1 MHYQRIDLA
10 NYPRREHF
18 AYFNTLAY
26 PYVGLTVNVDITA
39 CLARIKRE
47 GLPFF
52 LTVCYCASR
61 AANAVPALR
70 QRILNGEVVQF
81 DRCRTSHTV
90 ALEDGTFC
98 YCTLEDDTLPLE
110 VYLRRGRQAQ
120 AEAKVRRSIQ
130 EDPEEVLDKLFIS
143 SLPWVSYTALIQ
155 PVPQPADSHPRI
167 SWGKYFLQEGR
178 TLLPVSILCHHA
190 LVDGLHL
197 AAFYRALDLEL
208 AEAAG

>member
-18 AYFNTLAY
+18 AYFSSLAY
-26 PYVGLTVNVDITA
+26 PYVGLTVNVDITG

-70 QRILNGEVVQF
+70 QRIL
-81 DRCRTSHTV
+81 
-90 ALEDGTFC
+90 
-98 YCTLEDDTLPLE
+98 
-110 VYLRRGRQAQ
+110 
-120 AEAKVRRSIQ
+120 KVRRSIQ

-143 SLPWVSYTALIQ
+143 SLPWVSYTALVQ

>member
-1 MHYQRIDLA
+1 MNYQWIDLEHS
-10 NYPRREHF
+10 PRRAHF
-18 AYFNTLAY
+18 AYFNSLAY
-26 PYVGLTVNVDITA
+26 PYVGLTVNVDITG
-39 CLARIKRE
+39 CLARTKRE

-52 LTVCYCASR
+52 LTVCYCVSR
-61 AANAVPALR
+61 AANAVPELR
-70 QRILNGEVVQF
+70 QRIREGGVVQF

-110 VYLRRGRQAQ
+110 EYLIRGRQAQ
-120 AEAKVRRSIQ
+120 AEAKARRSIQ

-143 SLPWVSYTALIQ
+143 SLPWVSYTTLVQ

-197 AAFYRALDLEL
+197 AAFYQALDREL